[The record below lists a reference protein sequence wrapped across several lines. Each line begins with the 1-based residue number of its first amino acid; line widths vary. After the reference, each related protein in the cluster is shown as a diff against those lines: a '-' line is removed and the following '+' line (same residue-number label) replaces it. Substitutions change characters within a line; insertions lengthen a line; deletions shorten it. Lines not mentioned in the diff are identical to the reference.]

1 MERRSEVIE
10 YTIQKYGKDKV
21 AQIITFGT
29 MKAKMA
35 IKDVGR
41 VLNIPLT
48 KVNML
53 TKLIPEDLAITLD
66 LALESSRELAVL
78 YQEDK
83 DIRNLFDIAKK
94 LEGCIRNTGIHAAGI
109 IICANPLIDH
119 IPICKTKD
127 SEISITQYSMKL
139 VEKVG
144 LLKIDLLG
152 LKTLTS
158 IQKAVHAIAITYNEI
173 DWRNLPL
180 NDPKTFTLLNHGK
193 TLGVFQLESTG
204 MQELA
209 RNLHIDKFE
218 EIIAAISLY
227 RPGPMEM
234 LSLIHI

>member
-1 MERRSEVIE
+1 M
-10 YTIQKYGKDKV
+10 
-21 AQIITFGT
+21 
-29 MKAKMA
+29 
-35 IKDVGR
+35 
-41 VLNIPLT
+41 
-48 KVNML
+48 
-53 TKLIPEDLAITLD
+53 
-66 LALESSRELAVL
+66 
-78 YQEDK
+78 
-83 DIRNLFDIAKK
+83 
-94 LEGCIRNTGIHAAGI
+94 CIRDS
-109 IICANPLIDH
+109 PLIDH

-234 LSLIHI
+234 IPTFIHRKLGDELIEYDHPWMEEILEETYGIMIYQEQVMQIASKLAGYSLGEGDVLRRAMGKKDHVEMAQQREKFCHGALQFNISEKLSAEIFDKVQKLSLIHI